1 MARHTNQEVINAF
14 INQRPAQAGRLTT
27 DGVNI
32 YSYSLIIGKWYGGKP
47 FVFDYTTT
55 GGAFK
60 SMTTSQHVG
69 LIKRALPKDN
79 VMLVEFAK
87 SINIIGGE

>member
-27 DGVNI
+27 DGVNL

-69 LIKRALPKDN
+69 LAKRSVIPDN
-79 VMLVEFAK
+79 VVLVEVAK
-87 SINIIGGE
+87 ELRFIQ

>member
-14 INQRPAQAGRLTT
+14 LNQRPAQAGRLTT
-27 DGVNI
+27 DGVNL
-32 YSYSLIIGKWYGGKP
+32 YSYSLIIGKWFGGKP

-55 GGAFK
+55 GGAFQ

-69 LIKRALPKDN
+69 LAKRSVIPDN
-79 VMLVEFAK
+79 IMLVEVAIGLK
-87 SINIIGGE
+87 IIQ

>member
-1 MARHTNQEVINAF
+1 MATHTNQEVINAF
-14 INQRPAQAGRLTT
+14 LNQRPAKAGRLTT
-27 DGVNI
+27 DGHSL
-32 YSYSLIIGKWYGGKP
+32 YSYALVIGKWFGGKP